1 MIIGLTGSI
10 ASGKSTVSAML
21 AEMGYPIVDADKVAR
36 IVVEPGS
43 ETLEKIRVLFG
54 EEVILPDGTMDRKK
68 VGELIFNDPASRK
81 KLNDVIHPAIRM
93 EMLRQRGEFLDQG
106 FETVIMDIPL
116 LFESRLQ
123 HLVDKVLVVSVTEE
137 HQLKRLME
145 RNGLSEKEAR
155 ARIASQL
162 PMSVKEEGADAVIY
176 NNGSVDET
184 KWQLNRILDQWKR
197 LQSE

>member
-36 IVVEPGS
+36 LVVEPGS

>member
-36 IVVEPGS
+36 LVVEPGS

-123 HLVDKVLVVSVTEE
+123 HLIDKVLVVSVTEE